1 MPLTDHPLHPFLKP
15 ASVAIVGVSPNWSYV
30 HTILQ
35 QLIALGMPER
45 IYPVNPNYP
54 EVAGLPAY
62 PRLTDIPES
71 VDLVLVAVPRRLVPD
86 VLAQAEAKGVRGV
99 NIITSGFE
107 ELGGEEGARHHRL
120 LIDFVARTGARI
132 VGPNCYG
139 NFSAVHRFA
148 GMPNMLRAMAPGR
161 VGLAFQ
167 SGGMAI
173 YCVTA
178 LADRHI
184 GLTHGV
190 TTGNEADLDVAAA
203 LEYFAADEATGV
215 VACFVEQIREPERF
229 LAAAARCADLRKP
242 VVVLKVG
249 RSDAGRVS
257 AQAHTGSLAGADR
270 VVDAALAQ
278 VGVARVNSLEE
289 LVETVAI
296 LHARRLPRGRGVG
309 ALTVSGGANGALLD
323 LAADLGLEFPPF
335 APASR
340 RVIREALYDYV
351 ATTNPLDITGPG
363 IYADTPIH
371 VAALDALGGDPN
383 MHVILHAPVGGNGA
397 LDAQGEVGKALLA
410 AARKYPEKVWV
421 RLATVAGTFRDQPP
435 GGPPPAEP
443 FTELEGVP
451 FLQGF
456 ENGLRAVAALI
467 RYAEFQARWQQARAA
482 APPAPSAADAARRE
496 RALALL
502 RAAGPAGPT
511 EAEGKELLALYG
523 IPTTRERPAATAEEA
538 VAAAR
543 AIGYPVA
550 LKIVSPQ
557 IRHKTEAGGVRLGLA
572 DDVAVAAAFA
582 EVVANARR
590 HDPDA
595 EIRGVTVQELVAG
608 GQELLLGMANDP
620 QLGPA
625 VVVGL
630 GGIYV
635 EILRDSALRLPP
647 LAPADARA
655 MLESLRGYPLL
666 RGARGL
672 PPLDVDAA
680 VAALRA
686 FAQLALDLRDEVAA
700 IDVNPL
706 IVLPAGQG
714 VRAVD
719 CLVVRRDAAAPGAD
733 G

>member
-1 MPLTDHPLHPFLKP
+1 MPLTEHPLHPFFRP
-15 ASVAIVGVSPNWSYV
+15 GSVAIVGVSPNWSYV

-62 PRLTDIPES
+62 PRLTDIPDD

-86 VLAQAEAKGVRGV
+86 MLAQAEAKGVRGV

-107 ELGGEEGARHHRL
+107 ELGGEEGARHHHL
-120 LIDFVARTGARI
+120 LTGFVARTGARI

-148 GMPNMLRAMAPGR
+148 GMPNMLRAMEPGR

-184 GLTHGV
+184 GLSHGV
-190 TTGNEADLDVAAA
+190 TTGNEADLDIAAA
-203 LEYFAADEATGV
+203 LEYFAEDEATGV
-215 VACFVEQIREPERF
+215 IACFIEQIREPERF

-242 VVVLKVG
+242 VVALKVG
-249 RSDAGRVS
+249 RSEAGRRS

-270 VVDAALAQ
+270 VIAAALAQ
-278 VGVARVNSLEE
+278 VGVARVSSLEE

-296 LHARRLPRGRGVG
+296 LHARKLPRGRGVG

-323 LAADLGLEFPPF
+323 LAADVGLEFPPF
-335 APASR
+335 VSESR
-340 RVIREALYDYV
+340 QIIREALYDYV

-363 IYADTPIH
+363 IYADAPIH
-371 VAALDALGGDPN
+371 VAALDALGSDPN
-383 MHVILHAPVGGNGA
+383 MHVILHAAAGGNGA
-397 LDAQGEVGKALLA
+397 LDAQGGVGKALLA
-410 AARKYPEKVWV
+410 ATQEYPDKVWV

-443 FTELEGVP
+443 FSAIDGIP

-467 RYAEFQARWQQARAA
+467 RYAEFQERRQRDRAA
-482 APPAPSAADAARRE
+482 TPPAPSAADLARRE

-502 RAAGPAGPT
+502 RAAAPAGPT

-523 IPTTRERPAATAEEA
+523 IPTARERTATTADEA

-543 AIGYPVA
+543 EIGYPVA

-557 IRHKTEAGGVRLGLA
+557 IQHKTEAGGVRLGLA
-572 DDVAVAAAFA
+572 DDAAVAAAFA

-590 HDPDA
+590 HRADA
-595 EIRGVTVQELVAG
+595 DIRGVSVQEMVGG
-608 GQELLLGMANDP
+608 GQELLVGMVNDP
-620 QLGPA
+620 QFGPA
-625 VVVGL
+625 IVAAL

-635 EILRDSALRLPP
+635 EILQDSALRLPP
-647 LAPADARA
+647 LTRDDARG

-680 VAALRA
+680 ADALCA
-686 FAQLALDLRDEVAA
+686 FAQLALDLRDEIAA
-700 IDVNPL
+700 IDINPL
-706 IVLPAGQG
+706 VVLPAGRG

-719 CLVVRRDAAAPGAD
+719 CLVVRRDGDVPGAA